1 MSDPTLK
8 WFLRLSSD
16 LYSSIKKSTIKRVLL
31 LRNSWNI
38 STPEWA
44 QINGLLVLVSHL
56 LTYSLEL
63 FWLLLMVLWLR
74 LTSRQRHML
83 TSLNGLRQS
92 LSSHHSLHLLDTSS
106 FALLLSSHQNFLPC
120 QNKKSRKKRQNPSKN
135 LLKKRNQNLWKRMV
149 HFHKKNLTSYH
160 QVHGTSS
167 TSKLWWS
174 TTKTK
179 LEAVRKPLNSS
190 TIQKAT
196 NSGSSTMTSMEKK
209 VQSFTKLRTWCVG
222 SCKDLIILGNTF

>member
-1 MSDPTLK
+1 M
-8 WFLRLSSD
+8 FC
-16 LYSSIKKSTIKRVLL
+16 SIKKSSIKRVLL
-31 LRNSWNI
+31 SRNNWNI
-38 STPEWA
+38 SIPEWV

-56 LTYSLEL
+56 LTYSSEL
-63 FWLLLMVLWLR
+63 FWLLPMVLWSR

-83 TSLNGLRQS
+83 TSLSGLRQS

-106 FALLLSSHQNFLPC
+106 FALLLSSHQNFLQC
-120 QNKKSRKKRQNPSKN
+120 QNKKSRKKRHQNPSKN
-135 LLKKRNQNLWKRMV
+135 LLLMTRNQNLLRKMA

-160 QVHGTSS
+160 QVHGTSL

-179 LEAVRKPLNSS
+179 LEVVWKPWNSS

-209 VQSFTKLRTWCVG
+209 AQSFTKLRTWCVA
-222 SCKDLIILGNTF
+222 SCKDLTTLGSMC